1 MASIS
6 AMAGASTLPFLSPPG
21 LSGWSRFLKLCLPE
35 RDGRDKPGHDDVEAR
50 SLREFPDAMMANKD
64 CNSRS
69 AVLDPVVLLAD
80 VPAEGLA
87 RGQVGTVVER
97 LDDATMLV
105 EFSDDE
111 GRAYAVVPCPRVDLL
126 VLHYVPEA
134 VA

>member
-1 MASIS
+1 
-6 AMAGASTLPFLSPPG
+6 
-21 LSGWSRFLKLCLPE
+21 
-35 RDGRDKPGHDDVEAR
+35 
-50 SLREFPDAMMANKD
+50 MANKD